1 MKLVKNPAYTKIEQI
16 DGAVGDGS
24 APYICPISGLEMT
37 GKFRFIFLWSC
48 GCVLAERALKE
59 VKQNLCHMV
68 SITVLFLGAYWNQ
81 FFYCNLVTLKY
92 LIRNVWI
99 AYGILKLHL
108 FHFNATLLTT
118 N

>member
-1 MKLVKNPAYTKIEQI
+1 MFYIYFVLQDIKDLNLTKNPAYTKTEHI

-68 SITVLFLGAYWNQ
+68 SILVFNFVNFIFIFAYH
-81 FFYCNLVTLKY
+81 FGY
-92 LIRNVWI
+92 
-99 AYGILKLHL
+99 KLL
-108 FHFNATLLTT
+108 
-118 N
+118 